1 MEAAK
6 AIEILRKLADGIDID
21 TGEALSPSSQ
31 YNRPDAIRALFA
43 GIEALEGKGSASPT
57 PKQEAS
63 SDKPPAAGGLWTE
76 EEQAHL
82 VESFESGSDI
92 ASLAETHGRS
102 KGAIRSRLRKLGL
115 ID

>member
-1 MEAAK
+1 MEAAR
-6 AIEILRKLADGIDID
+6 AIAILRKLADGIDID
-21 TGEALSPSSQ
+21 TGEALSASSQ
-31 YNRPDAIRALFA
+31 YNRPEAIRALFA
-43 GIEALEGKGSASPT
+43 GIEALEGRKSAT
-57 PKQEAS
+57 PKAS
-63 SDKPPAAGGLWTE
+63 ADKPPAAGGKWTD

-92 ASLAETHGRS
+92 ASLAETHGRT